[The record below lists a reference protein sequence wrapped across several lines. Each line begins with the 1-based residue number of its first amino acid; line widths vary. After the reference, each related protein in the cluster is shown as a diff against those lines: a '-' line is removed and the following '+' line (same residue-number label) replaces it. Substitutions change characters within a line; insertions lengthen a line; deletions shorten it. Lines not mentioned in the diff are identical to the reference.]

1 MSKVIASAPGKINI
15 FFAVGPLGADGFH
28 DVFSIYQA
36 LNLRE
41 EITVTASSEWLVK
54 VSGALSAEQLSA
66 VPTGEENLVVRAAK
80 IVAAA
85 AEIQQPH
92 PVKFEISKN
101 VPVAGGMGG
110 GSADAAAALMAVDEL
125 WCTGVEGD
133 ALLKA
138 AAELGADVP
147 FALLGGTAIGTGK
160 GHELVPLESVKR
172 LHWVLVAN
180 QKGLSTPSVY
190 KRLDELRSGRG
201 QDPTKVPKP
210 TAPKELLAALL
221 SGDPLLVAPLLH
233 NDLQEAALDLMPE
246 LSETIANGLAAGA
259 LAAMVSGSGPTIALL
274 AQDSAA
280 ASAIASQLAAQGH
293 TAIATFGPAAGTILE
308 KN

>member
-1 MSKVIASAPGKINI
+1 MSKVTASAPGKINI

-41 EITVTASSEWLVK
+41 EISVTSASEWSVE
-54 VSGALSAEQLSA
+54 VSGQLSEAQLSA

-80 IVAAA
+80 VVAAA
-85 AEIQQPH
+85 AEMQQPH
-92 PVKFEISKN
+92 PVKFEITKN

-110 GSADAAAALMAVDEL
+110 GSADAAAALMAIDEL

-133 ALLKA
+133 DLLKA

-160 GHELVPLESVKR
+160 GHELVPLDSVNR

-190 KRLDELRSGRG
+190 KRLDELRSARG
-201 QDPTKVPKP
+201 QDPTKVPTP
-210 TAPKELLAALL
+210 TAPKELLVALL
-221 SGDPLLVAPLLH
+221 SGDPQLVAPLLH

-246 LSETIANGLAAGA
+246 LSETIANGLTAGA

-280 ASAIASQLAAQGH
+280 ASVIASQLAAQGH

-308 KN
+308 KS